1 MGVRMYFDAL
11 GFDVEEAKKL
21 FVLLDNERRG
31 QVSFDDFIFGS
42 VRLRGP
48 ARALDLAVIG
58 ETLSHRMDL
67 LEQHHVETLSRCM
80 DLLEQH
86 HVETLSRME
95 LITAGLAVKEAKPID
110 SCSVADG
117 GEGSDNEGHK

>member
-67 LEQHHVETLSRCM
+67 LEQHHVETLSR
-80 DLLEQH
+80 
-86 HVETLSRME
+86 ME
-95 LITAGLAVKEAKPID
+95 LITAALAVKEAKPID